1 MASDRPDAAGANG
14 GTLLVTGGAGFIGTH
29 LRAAYT
35 SRHPDRTV
43 VTADLVA
50 TGTDVSRRVDLRRPG
65 DLTALPAADAVLHL
79 AALSREPGHPI
90 ADYFETNTEGTAAL
104 LEWASRM
111 GVRTIVFT
119 SSMAVF
125 GPTEQPV
132 AEDGPFRPETAYGT
146 SKLLAEHLVRRWE
159 AESPERRAVIVR
171 PGVVFG
177 VGEEGNFDRLRRAV
191 ARRWFVLPGRRDTR
205 KAAVYVHDL
214 DDLLLHLLEHPR
226 RGLTVN
232 AAYDECWT
240 IGEIAAHLAARAGR
254 ARPPVVVPERAVR
267 AAFGVLRLTEVGRPD
282 HTRTF
287 HPRRVDKLVHSTW
300 MVPQRLADVP
310 FSFRHDMR
318 SALDAWIDEVEATHG
333 DAAG

>member
-1 MASDRPDAAGANG
+1 MD

-29 LRAAYT
+29 FQAAYRL
-35 SRHPDRTV
+35 RHPDRTI
-43 VTADLVA
+43 VTTDLA
-50 TGTDVSRRVDLRRPG
+50 PAGAGRSHRADLRRPA
-65 DLTALPAADAVLHL
+65 DLATLPAADAVLHL
-79 AALSREPGHPI
+79 AALSREPGHPV

-104 LEWASRM
+104 LEWASRV

-125 GPTEQPV
+125 GPTERPV

-159 AESPERRAVIVR
+159 AESDERRAVIVR

-191 ARRWFVLPGRRDTR
+191 ARRWFVLPGRHDTR

-214 DDLLLHLLEHPR
+214 DDLLLHVLEHPR

-232 AAYDECWT
+232 AAYDECLT
-240 IGEIAAHLAARAGR
+240 IGEIAAHLGSRAGR
-254 ARPPVVVPERAVR
+254 TRPPVVVPERIVR
-267 AAFGVLRLTEVGRPD
+267 AAFSVLGLVETGRPD
-282 HTRTF
+282 HLRMF

-300 MVPQRLADVP
+300 MVSGRLADVP

-318 SALDAWIDEVEATHG
+318 SALDAWMDDVESARA